1 MDGLRRAMERGAVA
15 TTATDNGNGRFR
27 VKWETVLGWIIAAL
41 LAYGAVDRR
50 VSVLETKYDVVEKQL
65 NEIRADVKELLRRP

>member
-15 TTATDNGNGRFR
+15 TTAENGNGRFR

-50 VSVLETKYDVVEKQL
+50 VAVLETKYDVVEKQL
-65 NEIRADVKELLRRP
+65 NEIRSDVKELLRRP

>member
-1 MDGLRRAMERGAVA
+1 MLGLNIDGEQRQDPDGS
-15 TTATDNGNGRFR
+15 RFR

-50 VSVLETKYDVVEKQL
+50 VSVLETRYETIEHQMREL
-65 NEIRADVKELLRRP
+65 RADVKELLRRQP